1 MSDQY
6 GIVEADDL
14 LHQPPEGE
22 TNWSENLQLVVNDGR
37 TGVYMH
43 LGRQADDPGIWEGI
57 LVVYLD
63 GERLLV
69 SRTWLRA
76 PDLTAAT
83 SGPLSFRPIVPLREW
98 EMAFDGMVRPISRAE
113 GAAAP
118 VAEGPVVPMT
128 LTLAVNGHSPMW
140 GAGTETS
147 RAASATTSSLHDQ
160 DWARTHVQQVCQVS
174 GRLRVPSL
182 GIDQTIENVGFRDHS
197 VGPRDFTHLVSEFW
211 SCCAF
216 PSGRAFVGLH
226 VVQDDRPEPFT
237 HGFVFEGVD
246 LNGRGKLHDM
256 DELTGPLLT
265 SPLGDPVDFGV
276 RFSTAAGSGDVTG
289 HMTNSMAFAF
299 DYPFRMPLGA
309 RPAGATP
316 VEGPATYE
324 WDGEQGHGWIE
335 RIYIREDTGN
345 E

>member
-1 MSDQY
+1 MTDQY

-14 LHQPPEGE
+14 LHEPPDGVQ
-22 TNWSENLQLVVNDGR
+22 NWSENLQLIVNDGQ
-37 TGVYMH
+37 TGVYAH
-43 LGRQADDPGIWEGI
+43 LGRQTDDPGIWEGI
-57 LVVYLD
+57 LVVYLA

-83 SGPLSFRPIVPLREW
+83 SGPLSFRPVVPLREW
-98 EMAFDGMVRPISRAE
+98 ELDFDGMVRPISRAE
-113 GAAAP
+113 GASAP

-128 LTLAVNGHSPMW
+128 LTLAVHGHSPMW
-140 GAGTETS
+140 GVGSEA
-147 RAASATTSSLHDQ
+147 ATTAGSSSAGSLHDQ
-160 DWARTHVQQVCQVS
+160 DWARTHVQQACRVS
-174 GRLRVPSL
+174 GRLRVPGL
-182 GIDQTIENVGFRDHS
+182 GIDQAVDNVGFRDHS

-211 SCCAF
+211 TCCAF

-237 HGFVFEGVD
+237 HGFVFDGD
-246 LNGRGKLHDM
+246 KLHDM
-256 DELTGPLLT
+256 DALTGPVLT
-265 SPLGDPVDFGV
+265 SPLGDPAEFDV
-276 RFSTAAGSGDVTG
+276 RFSSAAGTGDVRG
-289 HMTNSMAFAF
+289 RMTNSMAFAF

-335 RIYIREDTGN
+335 RIYIREDRA
-345 E
+345 

>member
-1 MSDQY
+1 MTDPY
-6 GIVEADDL
+6 GIVEGDDL
-14 LHQPPEGE
+14 LHDPPDGE
-22 TNWSENLQLVVNDGR
+22 TNWSENLQLIVNDGR

-43 LGRQADDPGIWEGI
+43 LGRQTDDPGIWEGI
-57 LVVYLD
+57 LVVYLTAD
-63 GERLLV
+63 RLLV

-83 SGPLSFRPIVPLREW
+83 SGPLSFRPVVPLREW
-98 EMAFDGMVRPISRAE
+98 EMAFDGMVRPIGRAE

-128 LTLAVNGHSPMW
+128 LALAVQGHSPVW
-140 GAGTETS
+140 GVGSETAS
-147 RAASATTSSLHDQ
+147 RVTGALHDQ
-160 DWARTHVQQVCQVS
+160 DWARTHLQQVCTVT

-182 GIDQTIENVGFRDHS
+182 GIDETIENVGFRDHS

-237 HGFVFEGVD
+237 HGFVFED
-246 LNGRGKLHDM
+246 GKLHDM
-256 DELTGPLLT
+256 DGLAGPVLT
-265 SPLGDPVDFGV
+265 SPLGDPAEFDV
-276 RFSTAAGSGDVTG
+276 RFASAAGTG
-289 HMTNSMAFAF
+289 EVRGRMTNSMAFAF
-299 DYPFRMPLGA
+299 DYPFRMPMGA

-324 WDGEQGHGWIE
+324 WDGEQGFGWIE
-335 RIYIREDTGN
+335 RIFIRGEKWA
-345 E
+345 